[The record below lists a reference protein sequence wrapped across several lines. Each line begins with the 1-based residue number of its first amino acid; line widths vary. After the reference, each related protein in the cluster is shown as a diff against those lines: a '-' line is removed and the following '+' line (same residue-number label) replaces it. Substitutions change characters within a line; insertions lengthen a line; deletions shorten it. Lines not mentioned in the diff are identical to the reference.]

1 MAEEYIY
8 AVTRVHIHEQNLLD
22 KAFLEDLINA
32 PSAGEAFRL
41 LADKGWGG
49 PDVPE
54 HNADALVAAETG
66 KTWAL
71 VEEVCGNVEQFN
83 VFRIGNDFHN
93 LKAAIKL
100 AYANHGEETDMRFY
114 LRGGNVEI
122 DKIIHAAEHHDF
134 SALPPEMA
142 AAGREAYEA
151 LAHTGSG
158 QECDMA
164 VDRAALCAIW
174 QAGKTAKSELLE
186 EYAALTVDAAN
197 IKAAVRCCAM
207 RKRRDFIERAI
218 APAGTL
224 PTEKLVEA
232 AAQVTPDAIYDLLST
247 TQYARAVD
255 ELKKSVPSFER
266 WRDDRLM
273 ALIRPQRMKYSS
285 IEPLAAYIL
294 GRENEIA
301 MVRLILSAKTNHLS
315 SEALRERLRD
325 TYV

>member
-32 PSAGEAFRL
+32 PGSAEAFRM
-41 LADKGWGG
+41 LADKGWGAQDM
-49 PDVPE
+49 PQN
-54 HNADALVAAETG
+54 NADALVAAETD

-71 VEEVCGNVEQFN
+71 VEELCGNVEQFN
-83 VFRIGNDFHN
+83 VFRTGNDYHN

-100 AYANHGEETDMRFY
+100 AYASHGEEKNMRYY

-122 DKIIHAAEHHDF
+122 DRIIHAAEHHDF
-134 SALPPEMA
+134 SMLPPDMA
-142 AAGREAYEA
+142 AAGQEAYEA

-174 QAGKTAKSELLE
+174 QAGKTAKSALLE

-197 IKAAVRCCAM
+197 IKAAVRCCGM
-207 RKRRDFIERAI
+207 KKRRDFIGRAI

-224 PTEKLVEA
+224 DVEKLADA
-232 AAQVTPDAIYDLLST
+232 ASTGSQGAIYDYLAT
-247 TQYARAVD
+247 TRYAEAVD
-255 ELKKSVPSFER
+255 ELKKSVASFER

-273 ALIRPQRMKYSS
+273 ALIRPQRSMYSS

-301 MVRLILSAKTNHLS
+301 MVRLILSAKTNHLGTD
-315 SEALRERLRD
+315 ALRERLRN